1 MKWPGV
7 SERKPGWPAH
17 QDFLRLFS
25 HNFDSGFSKIC
36 SNTANG
42 PREIAVGE
50 IEEGRVNG
58 EEGNILR
65 ARAKGLRDSQG
76 RKKAPV
82 ENTGAWGVD

>member
-1 MKWPGV
+1 V

-17 QDFLRLFS
+17 QDFVRLFS
-25 HNFDSGFSKIC
+25 HNFDFGFSKTS

-42 PREIAVGE
+42 PSEGAVGA
-50 IEEGRVNG
+50 IEEGRGNG

-65 ARAKGLRDSQG
+65 AREKGLRDSQG

-82 ENTGAWGVD
+82 ENTGAFFR